1 MFNRP
6 TLAALVERIRT
17 DVLSRLVSDDAL
29 RRTEAEVYSRALA
42 GAVHGLY
49 GYVEWAAKQII
60 YDTAEEEH
68 LVRWAGIWK
77 VLRKVAVAANGNVTF
92 SVQVGAVIPAGTLLQ
107 ALDGVQYVTTTEV
120 TAGSTSAVAPVAAV
134 EPAAAGN
141 RAAGQTLNLVNPVA
155 GVQTLATAGLLSGG
169 ADVETIDSLRDRFL
183 TRIQQPPQGGAKHDY
198 ENWALEVPGVTRA
211 WVYPQEMAANGV
223 TVRFVRDNDG
233 TGAAIIPS
241 APEVAT
247 VQAYIEDPSRK
258 PVTAA
263 LTVVAPN
270 SVPLNFV
277 FTDLVPDTTAVRA
290 AVSAELQDLLRRKA
304 VPGGPLLLSQIRAAI
319 STAAGEENYVLASP
333 SADVTNTLG
342 NMSTMGTIT
351 WP

>member
-1 MFNRP
+1 MFSRP

-60 YDTAEEEH
+60 YDTADEEY
-68 LVRWAGIWK
+68 LVRWASIWK
-77 VLRKVAVAANGNVTF
+77 VLRKVAVAATGDVTF
-92 SVQVGAVIPAGTLLQ
+92 SVQVGAVIPVGTLLQ
-107 ALDGVQYVTTTEV
+107 ALDGVQYATTAEV
-120 TAGSTSAVAPVAAV
+120 TAISTSAVALVAAV

-141 RAAGQTLNLVNPVA
+141 RAAGQTLNLVSPVA

-198 ENWALEVPGVTRA
+198 EAWAIEVPGVTRA
-211 WVYPQEMAANGV
+211 WVYPQELAANGV

-247 VQAYIEDPSRK
+247 VQAYIEERA
-258 PVTAA
+258 PVTADV
-263 LTVVAPN
+263 TVVAPN
-270 SVPLNFV
+270 AVPLDFV

-304 VPGGPLLLSQIRAAI
+304 VPGGTLLLSQIRAAI
-319 STAAGEENYVLASP
+319 SAAAGEENYVLASP
-333 SADVTNTLG
+333 SADVTNTTG

>member
-1 MFNRP
+1 MFSRP

-17 DVLSRLVSDDAL
+17 DVLSRLVNDDAL

-60 YDTAEEEH
+60 YDTADEEH
-68 LVRWAGIWK
+68 LVRWASIWK
-77 VLRKVAVAANGNVTF
+77 VLRKVAVAATGDVTF

-107 ALDGVQYVTTTEV
+107 ALDGVQYATTAEV
-120 TAGSTSAVAPVAAV
+120 TAVSTSTVAAVVAV

-141 RAAGQTLNLVNPVA
+141 RAAGQTLNLVSPVA

-211 WVYPQEMAANGV
+211 WVYPQELAQNGV

-247 VQAYIEDPSRK
+247 VQAYIEERA
-258 PVTAA
+258 PVTADV
-263 LTVVAPN
+263 TVVAPN
-270 SVPLNFV
+270 AVPLDFV
-277 FTDLVPDTTAVRA
+277 FTDLTPDTTAVQA
-290 AVSAELQDLLRRKA
+290 AVLAELQDLLRRKA
-304 VPGGPLLLSQIRAAI
+304 VPGGTLLLSQIRAAI
-319 STAAGEENYVLASP
+319 SAAAGEENYVLAFP

-342 NMSTMGTIT
+342 NMSTMGTPI

>member
-1 MFNRP
+1 MFSRP

-17 DVLSRLVSDDAL
+17 DVLSRLVNDDAL

-60 YDTAEEEH
+60 YDTADEEY
-68 LVRWAGIWK
+68 LVRWASIWK
-77 VLRKVAVAANGNVTF
+77 VLRKVAVAATGDVTF

-107 ALDGVQYVTTTEV
+107 ALDGVQYATTAEV
-120 TAGSTSAVAPVAAV
+120 TAVSTSTVAAVVAV

-141 RAAGQTLNLVNPVA
+141 RAAGQTLNLVSPVA

-211 WVYPQEMAANGV
+211 WVYPQELAQNGV

-247 VQAYIEDPSRK
+247 VQAYIEERA
-258 PVTAA
+258 PVTADV
-263 LTVVAPN
+263 TVVAPN
-270 SVPLNFV
+270 AVPLDFV
-277 FTDLVPDTTAVRA
+277 FTDLTPDTTAVQA
-290 AVSAELQDLLRRKA
+290 AVLAELQDLLRRKA
-304 VPGGPLLLSQIRAAI
+304 VPGGTLLLSQIRAAI
-319 STAAGEENYVLASP
+319 SAAAGEENYVLASP

-342 NMSTMGTIT
+342 NMSTMGTPT

>member
-1 MFNRP
+1 MFSRP

-17 DVLSRLVSDDAL
+17 DVLSRLVNDDAL

-49 GYVEWAAKQII
+49 GYVEWAARQII
-60 YDTAEEEH
+60 YDTADEEY
-68 LVRWAGIWK
+68 LVRWASIWK
-77 VLRKVAVAANGNVTF
+77 VLRKVAVAATGDVTF

-107 ALDGVQYVTTTEV
+107 ALDGVQYATTAEV
-120 TAGSTSAVAPVAAV
+120 TAVSTSAVAPVAAV

-141 RAAGQTLNLVNPVA
+141 RAAGQTLNLVSPVA

-169 ADVETIDSLRDRFL
+169 ADEETIDSLRDRFL

-198 ENWALEVPGVTRA
+198 EAWALEVPGVTRA
-211 WVYPQEMAANGV
+211 WVYPQEMALNGV
-223 TVRFVRDNDG
+223 TVRFVRDDDG

-247 VQAYIEDPSRK
+247 VHAYIEERA
-258 PVTAA
+258 PVTADV
-263 LTVVAPN
+263 TVVAPN
-270 SVPLNFV
+270 AVPLNFV

-290 AVSAELQDLLRRKA
+290 AVAAELQDLLLRKA
-304 VPGGPLLLSQIRAAI
+304 VPGGTLPISQIRAAI
-319 STAAGEENYVLASP
+319 SAAAGEENYVLASP
-333 SADVTNTLG
+333 SADVTNTTG